1 MTSTNVTLSE
11 DQAIELMAY
20 ILSSAQGLLK
30 EPEHYAVLRMV
41 SAADRMAG
49 MWAPRASGD
58 LAKFLTDLSQRM
70 PVEAAATQ
78 GDEIASFERYLGQ
91 KLGELAQIV
100 DERKPAEDS
109 DGS

>member
-58 LAKFLTDLSQRM
+58 LAEFLEDLCQRM

-78 GDEIASFERYLGQ
+78 GDEIASFERYLGS
-91 KLGELAQIV
+91 KLSELARIV
-100 DERKPAEDS
+100 DERTPAERND
-109 DGS
+109 DA